1 MGRVEA
7 SPGTQRGDG
16 ERDLEVNKGLKI
28 NDVWSILASETGGQV
43 GEETLDV

>member
-1 MGRVEA
+1 MTLWGGLR
-7 SPGTQRGDG
+7 PLLGDG

-28 NDVWSILASETGGQV
+28 KDVWSILTSETGGQV